1 MRHMQVVSMHSSDLL
16 ALHLHSAQ
24 PRCHLQITVWLDEA
38 RKHTDVLHLFVTEG
52 EDITVPLS
60 ATGHGSVVTCPE
72 IVGGIDFGPEFTGSP
87 VSTLIPQACL
97 LWMHCRPAQPPYELC
112 CHQV

>member
-1 MRHMQVVSMHSSDLL
+1 M
-16 ALHLHSAQ
+16 
-24 PRCHLQITVWLDEA
+24 WLDEA

-72 IVGGIDFGPEFTGSP
+72 IVDGIDFGPEFTGSP
-87 VSTLIPQACL
+87 VSTPIPSGLFAADALPACTT
-97 LWMHCRPAQPPYELC
+97 PYELC
-112 CHQV
+112 CQKV